1 MVVTYGSG
9 KEGKIALNEL
19 NEMIAKDMNI
29 SLQELSVKEDKPK
42 AAAKKNKKSDAKE
55 TAKN

>member
-1 MVVTYGSG
+1 MG
-9 KEGKIALNEL
+9 
-19 NEMIAKDMNI
+19 I

-42 AAAKKNKKSDAKE
+42 TAAVKKNKKSDAKE